1 MGLIDLAVPNLAAIG
16 QVRRKIRGLTKDL
29 GFSPVQISELEIAST
44 ELATNLI
51 KNGAIDGKIV
61 VRLLFDRPASGIEM
75 VSLDSGPGIANVDAA
90 IRDHYSTC
98 DTSGLGLGAISRLM
112 NEFDIFSHAGTEV
125 SAEGSQQSHPLG
137 TIVTCRKWV
146 KRPPKKP
153 IEHCILSRPC
163 PGETANGD
171 GYVIK
176 HTASQLL
183 VAVVDGVGHGEHA
196 EEASQRALDC
206 IDAHFDAPFT
216 DIFSRLHDLLRKSRG
231 AVVTL
236 VRLDH
241 DQRTLEHAGVGN
253 VEVRTYPREK
263 SGLMTQPGTLGFGQF
278 KQPRITKT
286 VWPVGTALLIHTD
299 GISQKW
305 SLDRFPDL
313 LNCRVSTIAHYL
325 MHNFRLQSDDS
336 TIVVLR
342 G

>member
-1 MGLIDLAVPNLAAIG
+1 MGLIDLAVPNLLAVG
-16 QVRRKIRGLTKDL
+16 RVRRKIKSLTKDL

-44 ELATNLI
+44 ELATNLV
-51 KNGAIDGKIV
+51 KNGAIDGNIIV
-61 VRLLFDRPASGIEM
+61 RPLSDGQISGIEM
-75 VSLDSGPGIANVDAA
+75 VSLDSGPGIEDVNAA

-112 NEFDIFSHAGTEV
+112 DEFDVFSRIGTDI
-125 SAEGSQQSHPLG
+125 SAVGKQPPHPVG

-146 KRPPKKP
+146 KTPPEKS
-153 IEHCILSRPC
+153 IEHCVLSRSF

-171 GYVIK
+171 GCLIK
-176 HTASQLL
+176 HSASHVLI
-183 VAVVDGVGHGEHA
+183 AVVDGVGHGELA

-206 IDAHFDAPFT
+206 IDGHFDKPFM
-216 DIFSRLHDLLRKSRG
+216 DIFTRLHDLLKETRG

-236 VRLDH
+236 VRLDK

-253 VEVRTYPREK
+253 VEVRTHPREK
-263 SGLMTQPGTLGFGQF
+263 SGLMNQPGTLGFGRF
-278 KQPRITKT
+278 KQPRVSKT
-286 VWPVGTALLIHTD
+286 VWPVGTTLLLHTD

-313 LNCRVSTIAHYL
+313 LSCSVSTIAHYL
-325 MHNFRLQSDDS
+325 MRNFRLQTDDA
-336 TIVVLR
+336 TILVLR